1 MFGVI
6 ILEFGKV
13 RVAYSLVSFAIA
25 YASYECYEIF
35 LDSNSKN
42 LDYLSYI
49 GTVATVIALLIT
61 ICEVIHNVNVSRSIK
76 KEATVIFE
84 RVKKVEN
91 ASTIS
96 ECLSAL
102 DDLNSAIGTNDF
114 KSALKIFQFF
124 RKLSAKTGLNIGE
137 FGEDKKLGTV
147 GDLEYEIMSATHSSN
162 EAPLTPAQKK
172 NMTKKVLIIK
182 QQIEESNPAKGGS
195 DNVAT

>member
-84 RVKKVEN
+84 RVKK
-91 ASTIS
+91 
-96 ECLSAL
+96 
-102 DDLNSAIGTNDF
+102 
-114 KSALKIFQFF
+114 LKMLQLLVSVY
-124 RKLSAKTGLNIGE
+124 RR
-137 FGEDKKLGTV
+137 
-147 GDLEYEIMSATHSSN
+147 
-162 EAPLTPAQKK
+162 
-172 NMTKKVLIIK
+172 
-182 QQIEESNPAKGGS
+182 
-195 DNVAT
+195 